1 MILPDTNIWIDHLH
15 RPDQRLTTLLL
26 RKRIRIHPFVI
37 GEIALGL
44 SGSLGRLIASVKDI
58 RQSTVADADELLSFI
73 QDQEL
78 NGTGIGYVDAHL
90 LASAR
95 LMPSG
100 RLWTR
105 DKKLHA
111 QAERLGLAYPA

>member
-15 RPDQRLTTLLL
+15 RPDQRLSALLL
-26 RKRIRIHPFVI
+26 RKRVQIHPFVI

-44 SGSLGRLIASVKDI
+44 SGSLGKLVASVTEI
-58 RQSTVADADELLSFI
+58 QRPIVAATDELLNFI
-73 QDQEL
+73 DKQEL

-95 LMPSG
+95 LTPGG

-105 DKKLHA
+105 DKRLHA
-111 QAERLGLAYPA
+111 QAERLDVAYKP

>member
-15 RPDQRLTTLLL
+15 RPDQRLAALLL
-26 RKRIRIHPFVI
+26 RKRVRMHPFVI

-44 SGSLGRLIASVKDI
+44 SGSLRKLIASAKDI
-58 RQSTVADADELLSFI
+58 KQPAIAGPDELLTLI
-73 QDQEL
+73 QEQEL
-78 NGTGIGYVDAHL
+78 GGTGIGYVDAHL

-95 LMPSG
+95 LTPNG

-111 QAERLGLAYPA
+111 QAERLGVAYAP

>member
-15 RPDQRLTTLLL
+15 RPDQRLAVLLL
-26 RKRIRIHPFVI
+26 RKRVRIHPFVI

-44 SGSLGRLIASVKDI
+44 SGSLRKLIASVKDI
-58 RQSTVADADELLSFI
+58 RRPAIAETDELLTLI
-73 QDQEL
+73 QEQEL
-78 NGTGIGYVDAHL
+78 GGTGIGYVDAHL
-90 LASAR
+90 LASTR
-95 LMPSG
+95 LTPGG

-111 QAERLGLAYPA
+111 QAERLGIAYTT

>member
-15 RPDQRLTTLLL
+15 RPDQRLSALLL
-26 RKRIRIHPFVI
+26 RKRVQIHPLVI

-44 SGSLGRLIASVKDI
+44 SGSLGKLIASVADI
-58 RQSTVADADELLSFI
+58 KQTVVAATDELLKFI
-73 QDQEL
+73 HEQEL

-95 LMPSG
+95 LTAGG

-105 DKKLHA
+105 DKRLHA
-111 QAERLGLAYPA
+111 QAERLGLVYLT